1 MDNND
6 NKEIIQAL
14 LDTTPL
20 YLDVIGLIIEFIT
33 HKTFKVGGIYEMFIP
48 ELDTIFFHQVLNRT
62 KCFVDI
68 DVFNMKYKKKIRYD
82 ENGNEYIKLYTK
94 TLESKNI
101 MK

>member
-1 MDNND
+1 MNND
-6 NKEIIQAL
+6 NTEIIQIL

-20 YLDVIGLIIEFIT
+20 YNDIMSIVIDYIT
-33 HKTFKVGGIYEMFIP
+33 YKKFKVGGVYLIFVE
-48 ELDTIFFHQVLNRT
+48 ELDTYFYHEVLNRT

-68 DVFNMKYKKKIRYD
+68 DVFNMKYRKKIRYD
-82 ENGNEYIKLYTK
+82 ENNNEYIQLYTK

>member
-1 MDNND
+1 MDND

-20 YLDVIGLIIEFIT
+20 CLDVIGLIVEFIT
-33 HKTFKVGGIYEMFIP
+33 HKTFKVGEIYLMFIE
-48 ELDTIFFHQVLNRT
+48 ELDTYFYHEVLNRT
-62 KCFVDI
+62 KCYITV
-68 DVFNMKYKKKIRYD
+68 DVFGMKYRKKIRYD
-82 ENGNEYIKLYTK
+82 ENDNEYIQLYTK